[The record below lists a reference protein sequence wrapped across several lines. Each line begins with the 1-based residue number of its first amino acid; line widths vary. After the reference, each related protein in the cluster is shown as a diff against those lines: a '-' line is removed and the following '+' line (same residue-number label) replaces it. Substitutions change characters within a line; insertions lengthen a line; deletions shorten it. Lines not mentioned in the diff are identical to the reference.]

1 MLKNFDKNQNYYKF
15 YKRRNIPVVFI
26 HGVGLD
32 HKMWFPQIRSFRNN
46 SVLVYDLLGHGK
58 TPLNKKNV
66 NFEDFS
72 NQLNNLLNNLNINK
86 INLVGFSFG
95 SLIALKYAK
104 RFKKKVNKLVLI
116 STVYKRNNSEK
127 NNVRERYK
135 KAKKNIPI
143 SNSALNRWL
152 SSKFIK
158 LNPKIKKYILNTLDK
173 NKEDHLNFLKSYK
186 LFSYFKDNTKEIEQ
200 INTPSLILT
209 GTKDQGST
217 VKMSENLSN
226 KLINSH
232 FFKITNAK
240 HLCSIEY
247 SSNVNMIIKKFLRSK
262 NATRI

>member
-15 YKRRNIPVVFI
+15 YKRKNIPVVFI

-95 SLIALKYAK
+95 SLVALKYAK

-116 STVYKRNNSEK
+116 STVYKRNNLEK

-135 KAKKNIPI
+135 KAKNNIPI

>member
-15 YKRRNIPVVFI
+15 YKRKNIPVVFI

-247 SSNVNMIIKKFLRSK
+247 SSNVNMIIKKFLRS
-262 NATRI
+262 

>member
-15 YKRRNIPVVFI
+15 YKRKNIPVVFI

-95 SLIALKYAK
+95 SLVALKYAK

-116 STVYKRNNSEK
+116 STVYKRNNLEK

-135 KAKKNIPI
+135 KAKNNIPI

-158 LNPKIKKYILNTLDK
+158 LNPKIKKYILNTLNK

>member
-15 YKRRNIPVVFI
+15 YKRKNIPVVFI

-209 GTKDQGST
+209 GSKDQGST

>member
-15 YKRRNIPVVFI
+15 YKRKNIPVVFI

-209 GTKDQGST
+209 GSKDQGST

-247 SSNVNMIIKKFLRSK
+247 SSNVNMIIKKFLRS
-262 NATRI
+262 

>member
-15 YKRRNIPVVFI
+15 YKRKNIPVVFI

-95 SLIALKYAK
+95 SLVALKYAK

-135 KAKKNIPI
+135 KAKNNIPI

-209 GTKDQGST
+209 GSKDQGST

-247 SSNVNMIIKKFLRSK
+247 SSNVNMIIKKFLRS
-262 NATRI
+262 

>member
-15 YKRRNIPVVFI
+15 YKRKNIPVVFI

-158 LNPKIKKYILNTLDK
+158 LNPKIKKYILNTLNK

-209 GTKDQGST
+209 GSKDQGST

-247 SSNVNMIIKKFLRSK
+247 SSNVNMIIKKFLRS
-262 NATRI
+262 

>member
-158 LNPKIKKYILNTLDK
+158 LNPKIKKYILNTLNK

-209 GTKDQGST
+209 GSKDQGST

-247 SSNVNMIIKKFLRSK
+247 SSNVNMIIKKFLRS
-262 NATRI
+262 

>member
-15 YKRRNIPVVFI
+15 YKRKNIPVVFI

-86 INLVGFSFG
+86 VNLVGFSFG
-95 SLIALKYAK
+95 SLVALKYAK

-152 SSKFIK
+152 SYKFIK
-158 LNPKIKKYILNTLDK
+158 LNPKIKKYILNTLNK

-247 SSNVNMIIKKFLRSK
+247 SSNVNMMIKKFLRSK

>member
-15 YKRRNIPVVFI
+15 YKRKNIPVVFI

-135 KAKKNIPI
+135 KAKNNIPI

-247 SSNVNMIIKKFLRSK
+247 SSNVNMIIKKFLRS
-262 NATRI
+262 

>member
-32 HKMWFPQIRSFRNN
+32 HKMWFPQIRSFRDN

-86 INLVGFSFG
+86 VNLVGFSFG
-95 SLIALKYAK
+95 SLVALKYAK

-158 LNPKIKKYILNTLDK
+158 LNPKIKKYILNTLNK

-209 GTKDQGST
+209 GSKDQGST

-247 SSNVNMIIKKFLRSK
+247 SSNVNMIIKKFLRS
-262 NATRI
+262 

>member
-15 YKRRNIPVVFI
+15 YKRKNIPVVFI

-95 SLIALKYAK
+95 SLVALKYAK

-158 LNPKIKKYILNTLDK
+158 LNPKIKKYILNTLNK

-209 GTKDQGST
+209 GSKDQGST

-247 SSNVNMIIKKFLRSK
+247 SSNVNMVIKKFLRS
-262 NATRI
+262 

>member
-15 YKRRNIPVVFI
+15 YKRKNIPVVFI

-95 SLIALKYAK
+95 SLVALKYAK

>member
-15 YKRRNIPVVFI
+15 YKRKNIPVVFI

-95 SLIALKYAK
+95 SLVALKYAK

-158 LNPKIKKYILNTLDK
+158 LNPKIKKYILNTLNK

-209 GTKDQGST
+209 GSKDQGST

>member
-15 YKRRNIPVVFI
+15 YKRKNIPVVFI

-95 SLIALKYAK
+95 SLVALKYAK

-158 LNPKIKKYILNTLDK
+158 LNPKIKKYILNTLNK

-209 GTKDQGST
+209 GSKDQGST

-247 SSNVNMIIKKFLRSK
+247 SSNVNMIIKKFLRS
-262 NATRI
+262 

>member
-15 YKRRNIPVVFI
+15 YKRKNIPVVFI

-209 GTKDQGST
+209 GSKDQGST

-247 SSNVNMIIKKFLRSK
+247 SSNVNMVIKKFLRS
-262 NATRI
+262 

>member
-15 YKRRNIPVVFI
+15 YKRKNIPVVFI

-86 INLVGFSFG
+86 VNLVGFSFG
-95 SLIALKYAK
+95 SLVALKYAK

-158 LNPKIKKYILNTLDK
+158 LNPKIKKYILNTLNK

-209 GTKDQGST
+209 GSKDQGST
-217 VKMSENLSN
+217 VKMSKNLSN

-247 SSNVNMIIKKFLRSK
+247 SSNVNMIIKKFLRS
-262 NATRI
+262 

>member
-15 YKRRNIPVVFI
+15 YKRKNIPVVFI

-135 KAKKNIPI
+135 KAKKNISI

-158 LNPKIKKYILNTLDK
+158 LNPKIKKYILNTLNK

-209 GTKDQGST
+209 GSKDQGST

-247 SSNVNMIIKKFLRSK
+247 SSNVNMIIKKFLRS
-262 NATRI
+262 

>member
-15 YKRRNIPVVFI
+15 YKRKNIPVVFI

-86 INLVGFSFG
+86 VNLVGFSFG
-95 SLIALKYAK
+95 SLVALKYAK

-209 GTKDQGST
+209 GSKDQGST

-247 SSNVNMIIKKFLRSK
+247 SSNVNMVIKKFLRS
-262 NATRI
+262 

>member
-15 YKRRNIPVVFI
+15 YKRKNIPVVFI

-116 STVYKRNNSEK
+116 STVYKRNNLEK
-127 NNVRERYK
+127 NIVRERYK
-135 KAKKNIPI
+135 KAKNNIPI

-158 LNPKIKKYILNTLDK
+158 LNPKIKKYILNTLNK

>member
-15 YKRRNIPVVFI
+15 YKRKNIPVVFI

-46 SVLVYDLLGHGK
+46 SILVYDLLGHGK

-86 INLVGFSFG
+86 VNLVGFSFG
-95 SLIALKYAK
+95 SLVALKYAK

-209 GTKDQGST
+209 GSKDQGST

-247 SSNVNMIIKKFLRSK
+247 SSNVNMIIKKFLR
-262 NATRI
+262 T

>member
-15 YKRRNIPVVFI
+15 YKRKNIPVVFI

-95 SLIALKYAK
+95 SLVALKYAK

-135 KAKKNIPI
+135 KAKKNISI

-158 LNPKIKKYILNTLDK
+158 LNPKIKKYILNTLNK

-209 GTKDQGST
+209 GSKDQGST
-217 VKMSENLSN
+217 VKMSKNLSN

-247 SSNVNMIIKKFLRSK
+247 SSNVNMIIKKFLRS
-262 NATRI
+262 

>member
-15 YKRRNIPVVFI
+15 YKRKNIPVVFI

-86 INLVGFSFG
+86 VNLVGFSFG
-95 SLIALKYAK
+95 SLVALKYAK

-158 LNPKIKKYILNTLDK
+158 LNPKIKKYILNTLNK

-209 GTKDQGST
+209 GSKDQGST

>member
-15 YKRRNIPVVFI
+15 YKRKNIPVVFI

-95 SLIALKYAK
+95 SLVALKFAK

-116 STVYKRNNSEK
+116 STVYKRNNLEK

-135 KAKKNIPI
+135 KAKKNISI

-158 LNPKIKKYILNTLDK
+158 LNPKIKKYILNTLNK

-209 GTKDQGST
+209 GSKDQGST

-247 SSNVNMIIKKFLRSK
+247 SSNVNMVIKKFLRS
-262 NATRI
+262 

>member
-15 YKRRNIPVVFI
+15 YKRKNIPVVFI

-95 SLIALKYAK
+95 SLVALKYAK

-209 GTKDQGST
+209 GSKDQGST

-247 SSNVNMIIKKFLRSK
+247 SSNVNMVIKKFLRS
-262 NATRI
+262 